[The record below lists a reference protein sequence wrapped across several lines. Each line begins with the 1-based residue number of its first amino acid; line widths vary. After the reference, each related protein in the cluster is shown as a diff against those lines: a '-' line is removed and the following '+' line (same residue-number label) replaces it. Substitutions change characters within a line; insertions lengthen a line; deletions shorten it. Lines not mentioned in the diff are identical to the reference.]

1 MLGPPLPSDARQFA
15 DRMLRSILI
24 ATIILLLAAT
34 LLVAIVENRAVDAA
48 AIERYKL
55 YLEVFVLIL
64 GGFLVAMLG
73 IIIPRMLAEIRAD
86 LEHAKAARAAYS
98 EAKTG
103 FDYLK
108 SRLVSMKLSKAMV
121 HLQSVHTKKHF
132 AELFPEFERYLSNSE
147 GPAVAHIWTRRF
159 YNSLLR
165 TRKMMQA
172 RASDWDDL
180 TPEQRLALLNPILP
194 DGDELPEVG

>member
-1 MLGPPLPSDARQFA
+1 MLGLPLPSNARQFA
-15 DRMLRSILI
+15 DRMLRGILI
-24 ATIILLLAAT
+24 ATSILLLAAV
-34 LLVAIVENRAVDAA
+34 LLVAIIENRTADAA
-48 AIERYKL
+48 AIARYKF

-73 IIIPRMLAEIRAD
+73 IIVPRVLAEIRAD
-86 LEHAKAARAAYS
+86 VEHAKGARAAYS

-108 SRLVSMKLSKAMV
+108 SRLASMKLAKAMA

-147 GPAVAHIWTRRF
+147 GPAVARIWTRRF
-159 YNSLLR
+159 YNSLLQ
-165 TRKMMQA
+165 TRKMIQG
-172 RASDWDDL
+172 RAADWDEL

-194 DGDELPEVG
+194 DGVELPEVD